1 MKTRERKSIIK
12 VRGGFSESIGIPYC
26 TVEMQYEEFDN
37 RTRMLISNTLF
48 DALEYYLNTMEDH
61 YRNYYNLNGNINVG
75 HLFSKAI
82 LSGVFNRSTVI
93 EDGYIFQ
100 WKGVFEDIENVITN
114 APYNE
119 VLDMLWYINDWINEN
134 YISNINRFDEAFN
147 KLFET
152 EYVGYRFV
160 DGKIVAITDQC
171 EIDEI
176 EQACHVPYNG
186 CKAHIEKAVGF
197 LADREHKDYK
207 NCIKE
212 SISAVESVCR
222 VITGA
227 KNATLGDALKIL
239 ESECNLKG
247 QLKSAFE
254 KLYAYTNNDKGGIR
268 HAEGLFVSDVSFEEA
283 KFMLV
288 SCSAF
293 VNYLIAEYGKVKK
306 D

>member
-1 MKTRERKSIIK
+1 MKNGQRKSMIN
-12 VRGGFSESIGIPYC
+12 VRGCFSESIGKPKC
-26 TVEMQYEEFDN
+26 VMEMQYNDFDE
-37 RTRMLISNTLF
+37 RTRTQISNKLF
-48 DALEYYLNTMEDH
+48 EVLKFFLDNPASCGCRIHLG
-61 YRNYYNLNGNINVG
+61 YNDDVGN
-75 HLFSKAI
+75 HFCKAI
-82 LSGVFNRSTVI
+82 LSDVFNKSTVLKNGNTFDWKAVYSFIQRII
-93 EDGYIFQ
+93 E
-100 WKGVFEDIENVITN
+100 KAE
-114 APYNE
+114 YNE
-119 VLDMLWYINDWINEN
+119 VLDILWYINSWINEN
-134 YISNINRFDEAFN
+134 YYSYNDFFSESFN
-147 KLFET
+147 SLFET

-160 DGKIVAITDQC
+160 DGKIVAITDRC

-176 EQACHVPYNG
+176 EQACNVPYNG

-197 LADREHKDYK
+197 LADRERKDYK

-212 SISAVESVCR
+212 SISAVESICC
-222 VITGA
+222 IIA
-227 KNATLGDALKIL
+227 DKKNATLGEALKIL
-239 ESECNLKG
+239 ESKCNLKG

-293 VNYLIAEYGKVKK
+293 VNYLIAEYGKIEK